1 MVEIIT
7 QNQSSNNM
15 NLSKIQTDFITEIKQ
30 KIRQAQY
37 EAMKAVN
44 VQLINLYWEI
54 GKSIAEKQSENWG
67 KSIVPTLSK
76 ELQAEF
82 SGASGFSEGNLWLMA
97 QFYTEYHA
105 VTNLVPLVREISWSK
120 HVSILKN

>member
-1 MVEIIT
+1 
-7 QNQSSNNM
+7 M

-44 VQLINLYWEI
+44 
-54 GKSIAEKQSENWG
+54 
-67 KSIVPTLSK
+67 
-76 ELQAEF
+76 
-82 SGASGFSEGNLWLMA
+82 M

-105 VTNLVPLVREISWSK
+105 VINLVPLVREISWSK